1 MTDTPEKEPGTPERE
16 PGSNLPLPFQG
27 ESNLP
32 AMWQPPTPVYY
43 PEEEE
48 SISLE
53 HYVHVLLARKWMLI
67 AVAITFV
74 VLATLQ
80 VFTATPMYQATA
92 RLQIDPESS
101 RVVPFQEVAGSE
113 MAGGWFME
121 NYMWTQTENLQGFD
135 TALRV
140 VERLDLADNEAFNQK
155 THPGALKAMQGSVK
169 RLARLPLSWVK
180 PSAETAPE
188 EKGSS
193 ERIANLANKLQ
204 GGVSAQPIKN
214 TRLIEVTYKGP
225 DAQLAADIVNTLSE
239 EFIEENLEGKYDAT
253 TRASDFLR
261 LQLED
266 LQIQVEETEQ
276 ELLDYAQR
284 NNIVNLSDRETISRK
299 RLADLSDE
307 FTAAETQ
314 LITARSKYEAANQAA
329 TGEFPEVLKSEA
341 MRRLEQQ
348 LSAARSQLASF
359 SSKYGPEWPAVKDTR
374 LEIQELES
382 QLTRERRRALVGSRQ
397 DYEMAQDRFDRLEQ
411 AVGDQRGMVD
421 DLNDSSI
428 QYKILK
434 REVDSNKELY
444 EGLLQRLKEAGV
456 AAGLRSSNIRIAD
469 QAKVP
474 GSSSTPQRAR
484 TITLALILGL
494 FVGTGLVFLVEA
506 LDNTLKTSDDV
517 TQHLGLPVLGVV
529 PNLEEAPKTEK
540 RFGWPFG
547 ESSVKSKP
555 HLVQTDAAL
564 KQGRAME
571 AYRSLRTALLLSHSG
586 NPPQTILVTSA
597 VPGEGKSTTVA
608 NIAIALAQTG
618 SRTLI
623 VDLDMRQPKLGEAF
637 GINSEQG
644 MSTFL
649 SGNSDISS
657 QIHETSVPN
666 LFLAPAG
673 PRAPNPA
680 ELIASERMFTGM
692 LLMREYFT
700 YVVIDSPPILELSD
714 AMATSPHVD
723 GTILV
728 ARAGKTPRK
737 TVQRAADSLAK
748 IGATLF
754 GVLVNGVNMER
765 SGYGYY
771 GYYGQSSGYF
781 DRYHIDSNSTQR
793 SA

>member
-1 MTDTPEKEPGTPERE
+1 MSEPPEKE

-53 HYVHVLLARKWMLI
+53 HYVHVLLERKWMLI
-67 AVAITFV
+67 SIAITFV
-74 VLATLQ
+74 ILAALQ

-121 NYMWTQTENLQGFD
+121 NYMWTQTENLKGFD

-140 VERLDLADNEAFNQK
+140 VQRLDLVENEAFNQK
-155 THPGALKAMQGSVK
+155 TNPGALKAAKKSVMN
-169 RLARLPLSWVK
+169 LARLPLTMGKQESSTSEK
-180 PSAETAPE
+180 PQVDREAS
-188 EKGSS
+188 
-193 ERIANLANKLQ
+193 LANKLQ
-204 GGVSAQPIKN
+204 GGVNAQPIRN
-214 TRLIEVTYKGP
+214 TRLIEVSYRAP
-225 DAQLAADIVNTLSE
+225 DAQLAAEIANTLSE

-261 LQLED
+261 VQLEG
-266 LQIQVEETEQ
+266 LQIQVEQTEQ

-284 NNIVNLSDRETISRK
+284 NNIVNLSERETIARK

-307 FTAAETQ
+307 FTAAETD
-314 LITARSKYEAANQAA
+314 LITARSRYEAGNLAGGGQ
-329 TGEFPEVLKSEA
+329 FPGTLKSEA
-341 MRRLEQQ
+341 LLRLEQR
-348 LSAARSQLASF
+348 LSEAKSELASF
-359 SSKYGPEWPAVKDTR
+359 SNRYGPEWPAVKETR
-374 LEIQELES
+374 LEIEELET
-382 QLTRERRRALVGSRQ
+382 QLSVERRRALVGARQ
-397 DYEMAQDRFDRLEQ
+397 EFEMAQDRHDRLEQ
-411 AVGDQRGMVD
+411 AVADQRAIVD
-421 DLNDSSI
+421 KLNERSI
-428 QYKILK
+428 QYNILQ

-456 AAGLRSSNIRIAD
+456 AAGLRSSNIRVAD
-469 QAKVP
+469 RAKVP
-474 GSSSTPQRAR
+474 GSRSTPKRAR
-484 TITLALILGL
+484 TLTLALILGL
-494 FVGTGLVFLVEA
+494 FVGTGAVFLVEA

-517 TQHLGLPVLGVV
+517 TQHLGLPVLGVI
-529 PNLEEAPKTEK
+529 PNLEDSPKVK
-540 RFGWPFG
+540 GRFGWPFERSG
-547 ESSVKSKP
+547 TKTQP
-555 HLVQTDAAL
+555 HLVQTDSAL
-564 KQGRAME
+564 KEGRALE

-623 VDLDMRQPKLGEAF
+623 VDLDMRQPKLADAF
-637 GINSEQG
+637 GISAEQG

-657 QIHETSVPN
+657 QIHETGVPN

-754 GVLVNGVNMER
+754 GVLVNGVNLER
-765 SGYGYY
+765 TGYGYY
-771 GYYGQSSGYF
+771 GYYGQASGYF
-781 DRYHIDSNSTQR
+781 DRYHASDSTSSKR